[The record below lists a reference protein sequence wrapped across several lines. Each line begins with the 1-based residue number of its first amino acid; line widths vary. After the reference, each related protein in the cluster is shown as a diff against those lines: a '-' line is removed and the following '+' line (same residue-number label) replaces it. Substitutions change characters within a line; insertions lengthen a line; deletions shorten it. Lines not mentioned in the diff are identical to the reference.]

1 MTNAARPR
9 AVLDADI
16 IFSRVLHDL
25 MGRVARRLELLDL
38 VWSEQLLN
46 EAKQKLVER
55 KGLDDRVA
63 GRWVGYLRENFPA
76 GATDIECVA
85 NDVELTID
93 PNDQHICALAIAGGA
108 SYLFTHD
115 RGYLDDA
122 LKGYGVEVA
131 RPDHFLTEVFAEQPQ
146 AVVELLE
153 LQASAWAGGRA
164 IDELLAAIERAGA
177 GRFAT
182 DVRRWLDD
190 QPATE

>member
-1 MTNAARPR
+1 
-9 AVLDADI
+9 
-16 IFSRVLHDL
+16 

-38 VWSEQLLN
+38 VWSEQLLD
-46 EAKQKLVER
+46 EAKQKLVDR

-63 GRWVGYLRENFPA
+63 ERWVGYLRENFPA
-76 GATDIECVA
+76 GATNIDDATNGIELA
-85 NDVELTID
+85 ELTID
-93 PNDQHICALAIAGGA
+93 PDDEHVCALAIAGRA

-122 LKGYGVEVA
+122 LKSYGVEVA
-131 RPDHFLTEVFAEQPQ
+131 RPDQFLTGVFAEQPQ

-153 LQASAWAGGRA
+153 LQTSAWAGGRA

-177 GRFAT
+177 GRFVT
-182 DVRRWLDD
+182 HVRCWLDD